1 MSVCPYCQRAFRNER
16 GLKVHLSYCSEKL
29 RVEEEERRKRQEL
42 LMKIS
47 GGYLLWGEHLLPP
60 KERAQLVAERC
71 LKHHECW
78 DVCDVH
84 LIAELVS
91 CVEVALGL
99 VEGPPFRCHAC
110 RGEHLYPCDDAEDVE
125 RLEEELEKK
134 CKWGLEGDFLAV
146 KWEGLSHATKAILT
160 IRHPKYAV
168 TAELSHVI
176 HFSEDDNSGHAIEY
190 IWIREVGKV
199 VVELLYPGVG

>member
-16 GLKVHLSYCSEKL
+16 GLKVHLSYCPEKL

-71 LKHHECW
+71 LKNHELL
-78 DVCDVH
+78 DVCYVH
-84 LIAELVS
+84 LIAELAS
-91 CVEVALGL
+91 CVEATLGL
-99 VEGPPFRCHAC
+99 AEEPFRCHSC
-110 RGEHLYPCDDAEDVE
+110 RGRHLYPYDDAEDVE
-125 RLEEELEKK
+125 RLEEGLEKK

-199 VVELLYPGVG
+199 VVELLYLGVG